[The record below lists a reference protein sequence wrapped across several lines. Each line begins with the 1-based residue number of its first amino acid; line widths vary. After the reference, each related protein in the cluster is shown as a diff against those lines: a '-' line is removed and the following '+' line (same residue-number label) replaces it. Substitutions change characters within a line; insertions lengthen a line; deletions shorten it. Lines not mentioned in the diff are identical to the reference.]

1 MAITLQPTGDDDEAF
16 LRSLYA
22 STRQDEVAAWGWPPA
37 QVEAFLQ
44 MQFLAQRTGYA
55 AAYPGARHELILED
69 GHPIGRL
76 YVWRKGDELRLV
88 DISLLPGARGRGIGT
103 ALMRRLMAEAAAHGE
118 RLCLQVA
125 TTNRARQLY
134 LRLGLRR
141 TGGDAVYDEME
152 WFAIPPPSN
161 NG

>member
-1 MAITLQPTGDDDEAF
+1 LAITLQPAGDCDEAF
-16 LRSLYA
+16 LRALYA
-22 STRQDEVAAWGWPPA
+22 STRQDETAAWGWTPA
-37 QVEAFLQ
+37 QVDAFLAL
-44 MQFLAQRTGYA
+44 QFLAQRTNYA
-55 AAYPGARHELILED
+55 TAYPGAKHELILED

-88 DISLLPGARGRGIGT
+88 DISVLPAARGRGIGT
-103 ALMRRLMAEAAAHGE
+103 SLIRRLMAEATPRRE

-134 LRLGLRR
+134 LRLGFRR

-152 WFAIPPPSN
+152 WCATPAAEQ
-161 NG
+161 